1 MAKRRTT
8 KGTTVKK
15 AAKKTAVAPREASA
29 VARRSR
35 TAVKRINLAL
45 QGGGSHGAYA
55 WGIIDRMM
63 EDGRLEIEGI
73 SGTSA
78 GSVNAVVF
86 AYGYMLNGAQGARD
100 MMHGF
105 WKRLSDS
112 RAGFAT
118 PESFKMF
125 KMMTGS
131 VSPYQWNP
139 LNWNPF
145 RKTLEATVD
154 FDALR
159 KSKANKLFLA
169 ATNVETGKARIFT
182 NEEITSDVVMAS
194 SCLPFLFQ
202 AVEIEGQSYWDGGYM
217 GNPVLYPL
225 FYHTDARDVVILHIN
240 PIYRPGVPRTAPE
253 IENRL
258 NELTFNSALIKEFRA
273 IAFVTKMLEDG
284 WLKPEFAGKVKNVL
298 IHSLRADKALK
309 DLGVASK
316 FNTDWRFF
324 EELRDRGRKEA
335 HAWLDTHFKD
345 LGQRSSTDL
354 RAEFL

>member
-1 MAKRRTT
+1 MAR
-8 KGTTVKK
+8 KK
-15 AAKKTAVAPREASA
+15 AAKKTSAASPA
-29 VARRSR
+29 TATAASRRTR
-35 TAVKRINLAL
+35 PQVKRINLAL
-45 QGGGSHGAYA
+45 QGGGSHGAFA
-55 WGIIDRMM
+55 WGIIDAFL

-86 AYGYMLNGAQGARD
+86 AYGYMLNGPQGARE
-100 MMHGF
+100 MLHAF

-118 PESFKMF
+118 PEAFKAFKMF
-125 KMMTGS
+125 TGTM
-131 VSPYQWNP
+131 SPYQWNP

-145 RKTLEATVD
+145 RKTLEETVD

-159 KSKANKLFLA
+159 KSKDIKLFLA
-169 ATNVETGKARIFT
+169 ATNVETGKARIFQ

-202 AVEIEGQSYWDGGYM
+202 AVEIEGQFYWDGGYM

-240 PIYRPGVPRTAPE
+240 PIFRPGVPRTAPE

-273 IAFVTKMLEDG
+273 IAFVSKMLEDG
-284 WLKPEFAGKVKNVL
+284 WLKPEFAGKLKNVL
-298 IHSLRADKALK
+298 LHSLRADKALK
-309 DLGVASK
+309 DLGVPSK
-316 FNTDWRFF
+316 FDTSWRFL
-324 EELRDRGRKEA
+324 EDLRDRGRKEGQ
-335 HAWLDTHFKD
+335 AWLDEHFKD
-345 LGQRSSTDL
+345 LGQRSSVDL

>member
-1 MAKRRTT
+1 MRHSK
-8 KGTTVKK
+8 
-15 AAKKTAVAPREASA
+15 S
-29 VARRSR
+29 
-35 TAVKRINLAL
+35 AVKRVNLAL
-45 QGGGSHGAYA
+45 QGGGSHGAFA
-55 WGIIDRMM
+55 WGMIERLV
-63 EDGRLEIEGI
+63 EDGSIEVEGI

-86 AYGYMLNGAQGARD
+86 AYGYLLGGREGAIE
-100 MMHGF
+100 MMGKF
-105 WKRLSDS
+105 WRTLSEA
-112 RAGFAT
+112 RAGFNS
-118 PESFKMF
+118 PESFKAF

-131 VSPYQWNP
+131 ISPYQWNP
-139 LNWNPF
+139 FNWNPF
-145 RKTLEATVD
+145 RATIEKIVD
-154 FDALR
+154 FERLR
-159 KSKANKLFLA
+159 QDKGGIKLFLA
-169 ATNVETGKARIFT
+169 ATNVETGKARIFQ

-202 AVEIEGQSYWDGGYM
+202 AVEIDGQSYWDGGYM

-225 FYHTDARDVVILHIN
+225 FYHTDSRDVIILHIN

-273 IAFVTKMLEDG
+273 IAFVGKMLEDG

-298 IHSLRADKALK
+298 MHSIRADKALK

-316 FNTDWRFF
+316 FSTDWRF
-324 EELRDRGRKEA
+324 LQDLHDRGRKEA
-335 HAWLDTHFKD
+335 EGWLDEHFKK
-345 LGQRSSTDL
+345 LGRESSVDL

>member
-1 MAKRRTT
+1 MAT
-8 KGTTVKK
+8 KKP
-15 AAKKTAVAPREASA
+15 AKKTSTVAAVASHPTQPR
-29 VARRSR
+29 R
-35 TAVKRINLAL
+35 TEVKRINLAL

-55 WGIIDRMM
+55 WGIIDNFLQ
-63 EDGRLEIEGI
+63 DGRIEIEGI

-86 AYGYMLNGAQGARD
+86 AYGYLIGGREGARE
-100 MMHGF
+100 MMAKF
-105 WKRLSDS
+105 WKTLSDV

-118 PESFKMF
+118 PEAFKYF

-139 LNWNPF
+139 WNLNPF
-145 RKTLEATVD
+145 RETVEKVVD
-154 FDALR
+154 FERLR
-159 KSKANKLFLA
+159 QSKGGIKLFLA

-202 AVEIEGQSYWDGGYM
+202 AVEIEGQHYWDGGYM

-225 FYHTDARDVVILHIN
+225 FYHTDARDVIILHIN
-240 PIYRPGVPRTAPE
+240 PIVRKGVPRTAPE

-258 NELTFNSALIKEFRA
+258 NEITFNASLIKEIRA

-284 WLKPEFAGKVKNVL
+284 WLKTEFSGKLKNVL
-298 IHSLRADKALK
+298 MHSIRADKVLA
-309 DLGVASK
+309 DLGVPSK
-316 FNTDWRFF
+316 FSTEWKLL
-324 EELRDRGRKEA
+324 EELRERGRKECQT
-335 HAWLDTHFKD
+335 WLDEHFKD
-345 LGQRSSTDL
+345 LGKRSSVDL
-354 RAEFL
+354 RTEFL

>member
-1 MAKRRTT
+1 MAR
-8 KGTTVKK
+8 KK
-15 AAKKTAVAPREASA
+15 AAKKTSVATPVTTSRPSGATS
-29 VARRSR
+29 RRSK
-35 TAVKRINLAL
+35 TEVKRINLAL
-45 QGGGSHGAYA
+45 QGGGSHGAFA
-55 WGIIDRMM
+55 WGIIDAFL
-63 EDGRLEIEGI
+63 EDGRVEIEGI

-86 AYGYMLNGAQGARD
+86 AYGYMLNGPQGARD
-100 MMHGF
+100 MMRAF

-145 RKTLEATVD
+145 RKTLEETVD

-159 KSKANKLFLA
+159 KSKDIKLFLA
-169 ATNVETGKARIFT
+169 ATNVETGKVRIFT

-202 AVEIEGQSYWDGGYM
+202 AVEIEGQHYWDGGYM

-225 FYHTDARDVVILHIN
+225 FYHTDARDVIILHIN

-284 WLKPEFAGKVKNVL
+284 WLKPEFAGKLKNVL
-298 IHSLRADKALK
+298 LHSLRADKALK
-309 DLGVASK
+309 DQGVASK
-316 FNTDWRFF
+316 FNTDWRFL
-324 EELRDRGRKEA
+324 EDLRDRGRKEG
-335 HAWLDTHFKD
+335 HEWLDAHFKD
-345 LGQRSSTDL
+345 LGKQSSVDL